1 MGRRIGKRRG
11 NEMTTRQRAIF
22 EFIQDLIQRRGYG
35 PTIREIADAF
45 DIASPN
51 GVVCHLKALEKKGLI
66 RRDGFK
72 ARAIELPQLQADRK
86 RARLAAEPGLPFA
99 GVVQAGFTT
108 RAFELDERIDFDE
121 LFGSP
126 GTFVLRVKGDSMIE
140 AHIADG
146 DYVICRSTGTA
157 ERGQMVVALND
168 DDEATLKYWYPERH
182 RVRLQPANRNM
193 PPIYAKN
200 VRVRGVV
207 IGVVRNK
214 L

>member
-1 MGRRIGKRRG
+1 MGRRIGKRQG
-11 NEMTTRQRAIF
+11 NEMTTRQRAIY
-22 EFIQDLIQRRGYG
+22 EFIRDLIQRRGFG

-66 RRDGFK
+66 HRNEFK
-72 ARAIELPQLQADRK
+72 ARAIELPELQAERK
-86 RARLAAEPGLPFA
+86 RARMAEEPGLPFA
-99 GVVQAGFTT
+99 GVVPAGFTT
-108 RAFELDERIDFDE
+108 RAFDLNERIDFDE

-146 DYVICRSTGTA
+146 DFVICRSTGTA
-157 ERGQMVVALND
+157 ERGQMVVALNGE
-168 DDEATLKYWYPERH
+168 DEATLKYWYPERH
-182 RVRLQPANRNM
+182 RVRLQPANREM
-193 PPIYAKN
+193 PPIYVKN

-207 IGVVRNK
+207 VGVVRSK
-214 L
+214 I